1 MSNNFQ
7 EALNIIRSTAKN
19 EVEKG
24 AAFEK
29 LCKIFFENDDIQKQ
43 QFSKIWFYKDWAK
56 ENPNFSQID
65 IGIDLVAKLR
75 NEIGFCAIQ
84 SKCYNPEHSI
94 TKEDLDSFISASS
107 NEIFTRLILIDTST
121 QDLSANAKSVIE
133 NLNKI
138 YQRIQISELQ
148 QTRINW
154 LIYIKEKRIVLEN
167 KKEPRDHQIKAVE
180 EAQSY
185 FRENDRGKMI
195 MACGTGK
202 TFTSLRIAEKLTGKG
217 KYVLYMVP
225 SLALMSQSI
234 REWKNDSL
242 NEFTAFSACSD
253 KSVGKKKPSDDEIV
267 VNLNELA
274 FPATTD
280 SKKLAEQIHGTD
292 KDKMTV
298 IFSTY
303 QSIDVISEAQS
314 KYKLPSFDLIICDE
328 AHRTTGATLTG
339 DEGSESYFVKIHD
352 DKFIK
357 GTKRLYMTATPRIY
371 GEKAKKKADQGQ
383 AVLAS
388 MDDIEIYGKTFFSRG
403 FNWAVENNL
412 LTDYKVVILEI
423 DEERVSR
430 NLQKSFEQGS
440 ELKLDDATK
449 IIGVYKALAKVG
461 FEKKEE
467 KTTKQP
473 IPIKRALA
481 FCQSIEVSKIF
492 EHEFQNVIKEYTSNE
507 KIEKKYKVN
516 LEVEVKHIDGTFN
529 ADRRNERLNWLKEN
543 TEKNCCKILTNVKCL
558 SEGID
563 VPTLDAIMFLH
574 PKKSQIDIVQS
585 VGRVMRKA
593 EHKDIGYVII
603 PVTIAPGVSPE
614 RALNDNERYRVVWQI
629 LNALRAHDERLD
641 STINRISIGEDVS
654 DKIEIFSLDP
664 ELGAITSE
672 IEDLKTKRKKKDKKD
687 DSVVSLSNENNDFN
701 NKVSNKDEQLE
712 FQIRD
717 LSQAMKAKIV
727 EKCGT
732 RDYWE
737 NWASD
742 IAKIAQTH
750 VIRLNSL
757 LVKKNSKERKVFDSF
772 LSEIQDDLNPEI
784 SEVDAIEMLAQ
795 HIITKPVFDSLFSGN
810 DFTKEN
816 AISKALEKVLKI
828 IYEKNFEVENSSLE
842 NFYASVKRRAKD
854 IVTFKG
860 KQSLV
865 LELYDRFF
873 KNAFPRLQEKL
884 GIVYT
889 PVEIVDFINHSV
901 NDILKLEF
909 NKTLS
914 EKNVNILDP
923 FTGTGTFISRL
934 LQSDL
939 IDKKDLAYKYKNEL
953 HANEIVLLAY
963 YIAGINIESVYQDLV
978 RKNEYQPFNGIVLTD
993 TFNLYEQE
1001 RDMLANLL
1009 PDNSN
1014 KRKLQRSRKINV
1026 ILGNPPYSAG
1036 QKAANDNAQNVKYP
1050 NLDNKIKETYA
1061 KYSSAVRKGSLYDS
1075 YVRAFRW
1082 ATDRL
1087 EKDGIIAFVTN
1098 ASWIDSISADGLRK
1112 SFQDEFSKIYI
1123 FHLRGNQRTSGELSR
1138 KEGGKVFGSGS
1149 RTPVA
1154 ITFLIKN
1161 SKSTKREIFL
1171 YDIGDYL
1178 DRKQKL
1184 NTIKNFKSIKYLIDE
1199 NKFKIIKPN
1208 RSNDW
1213 INQGIKEYEKFIKL
1227 STKNKNDKEL
1237 TIFKEYSSG
1246 LKTSRDSWNYNFSK
1260 KKLIENVGKS
1270 IDFYNSEV
1278 TRYKNSKKNI
1288 KAYDFVTKD
1297 FTTITWERSQIHG
1310 VERGKYI
1317 TFQKNEVFLSM
1328 YRPFT
1333 LKWSY
1338 RDGQFNSCIYQLP
1351 KIFPSQEIDNK
1362 IILIPGLGSNVE
1374 FSTFILDKA
1383 PDLGFL
1389 SACHCFPL
1397 KIFTNNATDKTLFAN
1412 ENDNDG
1418 ITDQALSFFREKVG
1432 DKKITKDDIFYYIYG
1447 IFHSEEYKSK
1457 FKNNLSKEMA
1467 RIPVSKKFKTFSDIG
1482 KKLADIHLN
1491 FDNSKKYEGA
1501 EIEFTNQ
1508 DLKKKDPKSYYKV
1521 EKMILK
1527 NKESASGKSHIIYN
1541 NNIIIRNIPNEV
1553 FSYQINGKSALE
1565 WVIERQG
1572 IYEFKD
1578 SKIIHDANDFANE
1591 KLNKPE
1597 YPLELILK
1605 VMTISIETLK
1615 ITNSMPPLDI

>member
-1 MSNNFQ
+1 MSSNFQ
-7 EALNIIRSTAKN
+7 EALNIIRKTAKN

-43 QFSKIWFYKDWAK
+43 QFSKVWFYKDWAK
-56 ENPNFSQID
+56 ENPNFSKID

-75 NEIGFCAIQ
+75 NESGFCAIQ

-107 NEIFTRLILIDTST
+107 NEIFSRLILIDTST
-121 QDLSANAKSVIE
+121 QELSVNARSVIE

-138 YQRIQISELQ
+138 YQRVQISELQ

-167 KKEPRDHQIKAVE
+167 KKEPRDHQIKAVQ
-180 EAQSY
+180 EAQNY

-202 TFTSLRIAEKLTGKG
+202 TFTSLKIAEKITGKG

-234 REWKNDSL
+234 REWKNDSS
-242 NEFTAFSACSD
+242 NDFTAFSACSD

-267 VNLNELA
+267 VNLSELA
-274 FPATTD
+274 FPATTN
-280 SKKLAEQIHGTD
+280 SKKLAEQIQGVD

-357 GTKRLYMTATPRIY
+357 GKKRLYMTATPKIY

-412 LTDYKVVILEI
+412 LTDYKVVILAI
-423 DEERVSR
+423 DEERVSE

-461 FEKKEE
+461 FEKKED
-467 KTTKQP
+467 KTIKQAS
-473 IPIKRALA
+473 PIKRALA

-492 EHEFQNVIKEYTSNE
+492 EQEFQNVIKEYTANE

-543 TEKNCCKILTNVKCL
+543 TEKNCCRILTNVKCL

-574 PKKSQIDIVQS
+574 PRKSQIDIVQS

-614 RALNDNERYRVVWQI
+614 KALNDNERYRVVWQI
-629 LNALRAHDERLD
+629 LNALRAHDERLE
-641 STINRISIGEDVS
+641 STINRIAIGEDVS

-664 ELGAITSE
+664 ELDTITSE
-672 IEDLKTKRKKKDKKD
+672 IEDLKSKPKKKEKKD
-687 DSVVSLSNENNDFN
+687 DPLVSLSNDNNDPNSKDF
-701 NKVSNKDEQLE
+701 NKDEQLE
-712 FQIRD
+712 FQIGD
-717 LSQAMKAKIV
+717 LSQAIKAKIV

-750 VIRLNSL
+750 IIRLNSL

-810 DFTKEN
+810 EFTKEN
-816 AISKALEKVLKI
+816 SISKALEKVLKM
-828 IYEKNFEVENSSLE
+828 IYEKNFEIENVSLD

-914 EKNVNILDP
+914 EKNVNVLDP
-923 FTGTGTFISRL
+923 FAGTGTFISRL

-978 RKNEYQPFNGIVLTD
+978 RENEYQPFNGIVLTD

-1001 RDMLANLL
+1001 RDMVANLL

-1050 NLDNKIKETYA
+1050 NLDNKIKDTYA

-1098 ASWIDSISADGLRK
+1098 AGWIDSISADGLRK

-1123 FHLRGNQRTSGELSR
+1123 FNLRGNARTQGEERR
-1138 KEGGKVFGSGS
+1138 KEKGNVFGEGS

-1161 SKSTKREIFL
+1161 SKSVNKEIFL

-1184 NTIKNFKSIKYLIDE
+1184 NTIKNLKSIKYLIDE
-1199 NKFKIIKPN
+1199 NKFKTIKPN
-1208 RSNDW
+1208 SSNDW
-1213 INQGIKEYEKFIKL
+1213 INQGIKGYEKFIKL
-1227 STKNKNDKEL
+1227 STKNKHDKEL

-1260 KKLIENVGKS
+1260 KKLIYNVSKS

-1288 KAYDFVTKD
+1288 KALDFVTKD
-1297 FTTITWERSQIHG
+1297 STAITWETSQIHG
-1310 VERGKYI
+1310 LERGKYI
-1317 TFQKNEVFLSM
+1317 TFQKNAVFLSM

-1333 LKWSY
+1333 LKWCY
-1338 RDGQFNSCIYQLP
+1338 RDGQFNSRIYQLP
-1351 KIFPSQEIDNK
+1351 KIFPSHEINNK

-1374 FSTFILDKA
+1374 FSTFILDKV

-1389 SACHCFPL
+1389 SACLCFPL
-1397 KIFTNNATDKTLFAN
+1397 KLYRNNSPDKGLFDN
-1412 ENDNDG
+1412 DNDNDG
-1418 ITDQALSFFREKVG
+1418 ITDQALSFFREKLVN
-1432 DKKITKDDIFYYIYG
+1432 KKITKDDIFYYIYG

-1467 RIPVSKKFKTFSDIG
+1467 RIPVSNKFETFSEIG

-1491 FDNSKKYEGA
+1491 FDNTKKYEGA
-1501 EIEFTNQ
+1501 EIEFANP

-1521 EKMILK
+1521 DKIILK
-1527 NKESASGKSHIIYN
+1527 NKESASGKSYIIYN
-1541 NNIIIRNIPNEV
+1541 NNIVIRNIPNEV

-1578 SKIIHDANDFANE
+1578 SKITHDANDFANE
-1591 KLNKPE
+1591 ELNKPE

-1605 VMTISIETLK
+1605 VMTISKETLK
-1615 ITNSMPPLDI
+1615 IINSLPSLDI

>member
-1 MSNNFQ
+1 MSSNFQ
-7 EALNIIRSTAKN
+7 EALNIIRKTAKN

-24 AAFEK
+24 TAFEK

-43 QFSKIWFYKDWAK
+43 QFSKVWFYKDWAK
-56 ENPNFSQID
+56 ENPNFSKID

-75 NEIGFCAIQ
+75 NESGFCAIQ

-107 NEIFTRLILIDTST
+107 NEIFSRLILIDTST
-121 QDLSANAKSVIE
+121 QELSANARSVIE

-138 YQRIQISELQ
+138 YQRVQISELQ

-180 EAQSY
+180 EAQRY
-185 FRENDRGKMI
+185 FKENDRGKMI

-202 TFTSLRIAEKLTGKG
+202 TFTSLKIAEKLTGKG

-253 KSVGKKKPSDDEIV
+253 KSVGKKKPSDDEII

-280 SKKLAEQIHGTD
+280 SKKLAEQIHETD

-357 GTKRLYMTATPRIY
+357 GKKRLYMTATPKIY
-371 GEKAKKKADQGQ
+371 GEKAKKKADEGQ

-412 LTDYKVVILEI
+412 LTDYKVVILAV
-423 DEERVSR
+423 DEERVSG

-461 FEKKEE
+461 FEKNDD
-467 KTTKQP
+467 KTSKPAT
-473 IPIKRALA
+473 PIKRALA

-492 EHEFQNVIKEYTSNE
+492 EQEFQNVIKEYTSNE

-543 TEKNCCKILTNVKCL
+543 TEKNCCRILTNVKCL

-574 PKKSQIDIVQS
+574 PRKSQIDIVQS

-614 RALNDNERYRVVWQI
+614 KALNDNERYRVVWQI
-629 LNALRAHDERLD
+629 LNALRAHDERLE
-641 STINRISIGEDVS
+641 STINRIAIGEDVS

-664 ELGAITSE
+664 ELDAITSE

-687 DSVVSLSNENNDFN
+687 DSVVSLSNENNDLN
-701 NKVSNKDEQLE
+701 NKDSNKDEQLQ
-712 FQIRD
+712 FQIAD

-772 LSEIQDDLNPEI
+772 LLEIQDDLNPEI

-810 DFTKEN
+810 EFTKEN

-828 IYEKNFEVENSSLE
+828 IYEKNFEIENSSLE

-901 NDILKLEF
+901 NEILKLEF

-914 EKNVNILDP
+914 EKNVNVLDP
-923 FTGTGTFISRL
+923 FAGTGTFISRL

-939 IDKKDLAYKYKNEL
+939 IDKKDLPYKYKNEL

-978 RKNEYQPFNGIVLTD
+978 RENEYQPFNGIVLTD

-1001 RDMLANLL
+1001 RDMVANLL
-1009 PDNSN
+1009 PDNSS
-1014 KRKLQRSRKINV
+1014 KRKLQRSKKINV

-1036 QKAANDNAQNVKYP
+1036 QKSANDNAQNIKYL
-1050 NLDNKIKETYA
+1050 NLDKKIKETYVNS
-1061 KYSSAVRKGSLYDS
+1061 SSAVRKGAMYDS
-1075 YVRAFRW
+1075 YIRAFRW

-1098 ASWIDSISADGLRK
+1098 ASWIDSVSADGLRK

-1138 KEGGKVFGSGS
+1138 KEGGKVFGSSS

-1161 SKSTKREIFL
+1161 SKNIDKEIFL

-1178 DRKQKL
+1178 DTKQKL
-1184 NTIKNFKSIKYLIDE
+1184 NIIKNFKSIKYLID
-1199 NKFKIIKPN
+1199 NKKFKKIIPDK
-1208 RSNDW
+1208 SNDW
-1213 INQGIKEYEKFIKL
+1213 VNKKVEGFDKFLKL
-1227 STKNKNDKEL
+1227 GSKDKDNKEL
-1237 TIFKEYSSG
+1237 IIFKEYSGG
-1246 LKTSRDSWNYNFSK
+1246 LKTSRDSWCYNFSK
-1260 KKLIENVGKS
+1260 KKLIDNVSKS
-1270 IDFYNSEV
+1270 IAFYNHEV
-1278 TRYKNSKKNI
+1278 KRYHNSDKTIKILDFVSKDSTKISWATAQLDGVEKNKIIDFNKNSIKK
-1288 KAYDFVTKD
+1288 
-1297 FTTITWERSQIHG
+1297 TI
-1310 VERGKYI
+1310 
-1317 TFQKNEVFLSM
+1317 

-1333 LKWSY
+1333 KCWAYTDSKFINRLH
-1338 RDGQFNSCIYQLP
+1338 QLP
-1351 KIFPSQEIDNK
+1351 KIFPTSETENK
-1362 IILIPGLGSNVE
+1362 IIVIPGLGSSKD
-1374 FSTFILDKA
+1374 FSTFILDKI

-1389 SACHCFPL
+1389 SSCQCFPL
-1397 KIFTNNATDKTLFAN
+1397 KIFKINSIDKDLFDN
-1412 ENDNDG
+1412 EEDNDG
-1418 ITDQALSFFREKVG
+1418 ITDQSLKSFQEKLSNKN
-1432 DKKITKDDIFYYIYG
+1432 ITKENIFYYIYSV
-1447 IFHSEEYKSK
+1447 FHSEEYKSK

-1467 RIPVSKKFKTFSDIG
+1467 RIPISKNFKLFSEIG

-1491 FDNSKKYEGA
+1491 FDNTKQYEDA
-1501 EIEFTNQ
+1501 VIEYTN
-1508 DLKKKDPKSYYKV
+1508 DKLRNKDPRSYYRV
-1521 EKMILK
+1521 EKMFLK
-1527 NKESASGKSHIIYN
+1527 NKENASGKSYIIYN
-1541 NNIIIRNIPNEV
+1541 NNITIRNIPNEI

-1565 WVIERQG
+1565 WIIERQG

-1578 SKIIHDANDFANE
+1578 SKITHDANDYANE
-1591 KLNKPE
+1591 ELDNPK

-1605 VMTISIETLK
+1605 VITVSIETLK
-1615 ITNSMPPLDI
+1615 ITKNLPTLDI

>member
-1 MSNNFQ
+1 MSSNFQ
-7 EALNIIRSTAKN
+7 EALNIIRKTAKN

-43 QFSKIWFYKDWAK
+43 QFSKVWFYKDWAK
-56 ENPNFSQID
+56 ENPNFSKID

-75 NEIGFCAIQ
+75 NESGFCAIQ
-84 SKCYNPEHSI
+84 SKCYNAEHSI

-107 NEIFTRLILIDTST
+107 NEIFSRLILIDTST
-121 QDLSANAKSVIE
+121 QELSANARSVIE

-138 YQRIQISELQ
+138 YQRVQISELQ

-180 EAQSY
+180 EAQRY
-185 FRENDRGKMI
+185 FKENDRGKMI

-202 TFTSLRIAEKLTGKG
+202 TFTSLKIAEKLTGKG

-253 KSVGKKKPSDDEIV
+253 KSVGKKKPSDDEII

-280 SKKLAEQIHGTD
+280 SKKLAEQIHETD

-357 GTKRLYMTATPRIY
+357 GKKRLYMTATPKIY
-371 GEKAKKKADQGQ
+371 GEKAKKKADEGQ

-412 LTDYKVVILEI
+412 LTDYKVVILAV
-423 DEERVSR
+423 DEERVSG

-461 FEKKEE
+461 FEKNDD
-467 KTTKQP
+467 KTSKPTT
-473 IPIKRALA
+473 PIKRALA

-492 EHEFQNVIKEYTSNE
+492 EQEFQNVIKEYTSNE

-543 TEKNCCKILTNVKCL
+543 TEKNCCRILTNVKCL

-574 PKKSQIDIVQS
+574 PRKSQIDIVQS

-614 RALNDNERYRVVWQI
+614 KALNDNERYRVVWQI
-629 LNALRAHDERLD
+629 LNALRAHDERLE
-641 STINRISIGEDVS
+641 STINRIAIGEDVS

-664 ELGAITSE
+664 ELDAITSE

-687 DSVVSLSNENNDFN
+687 DSVVSLSNENNDLN
-701 NKVSNKDEQLE
+701 NKDSNKDEQLE
-712 FQIRD
+712 FKIGD

-772 LSEIQDDLNPEI
+772 LLEMQDDLNPEI

-810 DFTKEN
+810 EFTKEN
-816 AISKALEKVLKI
+816 AISKALEKVLKM

-914 EKNVNILDP
+914 EKNVNVLDP
-923 FTGTGTFISRL
+923 FAGTGTFISRL

-939 IDKKDLAYKYKNEL
+939 INKKDLPYKYKNEL

-978 RKNEYQPFNGIVLTD
+978 RENEYQPFNGIVLTD

-1001 RDMLANLL
+1001 RDMVANLL

-1014 KRKLQRSRKINV
+1014 KRKLQRSKKINV

-1036 QKAANDNAQNVKYP
+1036 QKAANDNAQNVKYF
-1050 NLDNKIKETYA
+1050 NLDNKIRETYVNL
-1061 KYSSAVRKGSLYDS
+1061 SSAVRKGSMYDS
-1075 YVRAFRW
+1075 YIRAFRW

-1149 RTPVA
+1149 RTPIA
-1154 ITFLIKN
+1154 ITFLVKN
-1161 SKSTKREIFL
+1161 SKNSEKEIFL

-1178 DRKQKL
+1178 NTKQKL
-1184 NTIKNFKSIKYLIDE
+1184 NIIKNFKSIKYLID
-1199 NKFKIIKPN
+1199 NKKFERIVPDK
-1208 RSNDW
+1208 SNDW
-1213 INQGIKEYEKFIKL
+1213 VNKKVKGYDKFIKL
-1227 STKNKNDKEL
+1227 GTKEKNNKEL
-1237 TIFKEYSSG
+1237 VIFKEYSGG
-1246 LKTSRDSWNYNFSK
+1246 LETSRDSWCYNFSK
-1260 KKLIENVGKS
+1260 KKLIDNVSKS
-1270 IDFYNSEV
+1270 ISFYNHEV
-1278 TRYKNSKKNI
+1278 TRYQNSKKNI
-1288 KAYDFVTKD
+1288 KAIDFVSKDSTKISWGG
-1297 FTTITWERSQIHG
+1297 TAIEG
-1310 VERGKYI
+1310 VE
-1317 TFQKNEVFLSM
+1317 KNRIIDFNKSSIKRSM
-1328 YRPFT
+1328 YRPFANCWAYT
-1333 LKWSY
+1333 DSKFVNRL
-1338 RDGQFNSCIYQLP
+1338 FQLP
-1351 KIFPSQEIDNK
+1351 KIFPTLETKNK
-1362 IILIPGLGSNVE
+1362 IIVIPGLGSSKD
-1374 FSTFILDKA
+1374 FSTFILDKM
-1383 PDLGFL
+1383 PDRGFL
-1389 SACHCFPL
+1389 SSCQCFPL
-1397 KIFTNNATDKTLFAN
+1397 KIFKNNSASKDLFHN
-1412 ENDNDG
+1412 EDDNDA
-1418 ITDQALSFFREKVG
+1418 ITDQSLISFQEKVG
-1432 DKKITKDDIFYYIYG
+1432 DKKITKEDIFYYVYA
-1447 IFHSEEYKSK
+1447 IFHAEEYKSK

-1467 RIPVSKKFKTFSDIG
+1467 RIPISKNFKVFSEIG

-1491 FDNSKKYEGA
+1491 FDKAKQYE
-1501 EIEFTNQ
+1501 EVKIEFTN
-1508 DLKKKDPKSYYKV
+1508 DKLKNKDPVNYYKV
-1521 EKMILK
+1521 DKIILK
-1527 NKESASGKSHIIYN
+1527 NKESATGKSSIIFN
-1541 NNIIIRNIPNEV
+1541 NNIVIGNIPNEV
-1553 FSYQINGKSALE
+1553 FSYQISGKSALE
-1565 WVIERQG
+1565 LVIERQG
-1572 IYEFKD
+1572 VYEFKD
-1578 SKIIHDANDFANE
+1578 SKIIHDANDYANE
-1591 KLNKPE
+1591 EFDNPK

-1605 VMTISIETLK
+1605 VMTVSMETLK
-1615 ITNSMPPLDI
+1615 ITKNFPSLDI

>member
-1 MSNNFQ
+1 MSSNFQ
-7 EALNIIRSTAKN
+7 EALNIIRKTAKN

-43 QFSKIWFYKDWAK
+43 QFSKVWFYKDWAK
-56 ENPNFSQID
+56 ENPNFSKID

-75 NEIGFCAIQ
+75 NESGFCAIQ
-84 SKCYNPEHSI
+84 SKCYNAEHSI

-107 NEIFTRLILIDTST
+107 NEIFSRLILIDTST
-121 QDLSANAKSVIE
+121 QELSANARSVIE

-138 YQRIQISELQ
+138 YQRVQISELQ

-180 EAQSY
+180 EAQRY
-185 FRENDRGKMI
+185 FKENDRGKMI

-202 TFTSLRIAEKLTGKG
+202 TFTSLKIAEKLTGKG

-253 KSVGKKKPSDDEIV
+253 KSVGKKKPSDDEII

-280 SKKLAEQIHGTD
+280 SKKLAEQIHETD

-357 GTKRLYMTATPRIY
+357 GKKRLYMTATPKIY
-371 GEKAKKKADQGQ
+371 GEKAKKKADEGQ

-412 LTDYKVVILEI
+412 LTDYKVVILAV
-423 DEERVSR
+423 DEERVSG
-430 NLQKSFEQGS
+430 NLQKAFEQGS

-461 FEKKEE
+461 FEKNDD
-467 KTTKQP
+467 KTSKPAT
-473 IPIKRALA
+473 PIKRALA

-492 EHEFQNVIKEYTSNE
+492 EQEFQNVIKEYTSNE

-543 TEKNCCKILTNVKCL
+543 TEKNCCRILTNVKCL

-574 PKKSQIDIVQS
+574 PRKSQIDIVQS

-614 RALNDNERYRVVWQI
+614 KALNDNERYRVVWQI
-629 LNALRAHDERLD
+629 LNALRAHDERLE
-641 STINRISIGEDVS
+641 STINRIAIGEDVS

-664 ELGAITSE
+664 ELDAITSE
-672 IEDLKTKRKKKDKKD
+672 IEDLKTKQKKKDKKD
-687 DSVVSLSNENNDFN
+687 DSVVSLSNENNDLN
-701 NKVSNKDEQLE
+701 NKDSNKDEQLE
-712 FQIRD
+712 FKIGD

-750 VIRLNSL
+750 IIRLNSL

-810 DFTKEN
+810 EFTKEN
-816 AISKALEKVLKI
+816 SISKALEKVLKM
-828 IYEKNFEVENSSLE
+828 IYEKNFEIENASLD

-889 PVEIVDFINHSV
+889 PIEIVDFINHSV

-923 FTGTGTFISRL
+923 FAGTGTFISRL

-978 RKNEYQPFNGIVLTD
+978 RENEYQPFNGIVLTD

-1001 RDMLANLL
+1001 RDMVANLL
-1009 PDNSN
+1009 PDNSS
-1014 KRKLQRSRKINV
+1014 KRKSQRSKKINV

-1036 QKAANDNAQNVKYP
+1036 QKSANDNAQNVKYF
-1050 NLDNKIKETYA
+1050 NLDKKIKETYVNS
-1061 KYSSAVRKGSLYDS
+1061 SSAVRKGAMYDS
-1075 YVRAFRW
+1075 YIRAFRW

-1154 ITFLIKN
+1154 ITLLIKN
-1161 SKSTKREIFL
+1161 SKNIDKEIFL

-1178 DRKQKL
+1178 DTKQKL
-1184 NTIKNFKSIKYLIDE
+1184 NIIKNFKSIKHLID
-1199 NKFKIIKPN
+1199 NKKFKKIIPDK
-1208 RSNDW
+1208 SNDW
-1213 INQGIKEYEKFIKL
+1213 VNKKVVGFDKFLKL
-1227 STKNKNDKEL
+1227 GSKDKDNKEL
-1237 TIFKEYSSG
+1237 IIFKEYSGG
-1246 LKTSRDSWNYNFSK
+1246 LKTSRDSWCYNFSK
-1260 KKLIENVGKS
+1260 KKLIDNVSKS
-1270 IDFYNSEV
+1270 IAFYNHEV
-1278 TRYKNSKKNI
+1278 KRYHNSDKTIKILDFVSKDSTKISWATAQLDGVEKNRIIDFNKNSIKK
-1288 KAYDFVTKD
+1288 
-1297 FTTITWERSQIHG
+1297 TI
-1310 VERGKYI
+1310 
-1317 TFQKNEVFLSM
+1317 

-1333 LKWSY
+1333 KCWAYTDSKFINRLH
-1338 RDGQFNSCIYQLP
+1338 QLP
-1351 KIFPSQEIDNK
+1351 KIFPTSETENK
-1362 IILIPGLGSNVE
+1362 IIVIPGLGSSKD
-1374 FSTFILDKA
+1374 FSTFILDKI

-1389 SACHCFPL
+1389 SSCQCFPL
-1397 KIFTNNATDKTLFAN
+1397 KIFKINSIDKGLFDN
-1412 ENDNDG
+1412 EDDNDG
-1418 ITDQALSFFREKVG
+1418 ITDQSLRSFQEKLSNKN
-1432 DKKITKDDIFYYIYG
+1432 ITKENIFYYIYSV
-1447 IFHSEEYKSK
+1447 FHSEEYKSK

-1467 RIPVSKKFKTFSDIG
+1467 RIPISKNFKLFSEIG

-1491 FDNSKKYEGA
+1491 FDNTKQYEDA
-1501 EIEFTNQ
+1501 VIEYAN
-1508 DLKKKDPKSYYKV
+1508 DKLKNKDPRSYYRV
-1521 EKMILK
+1521 EKIILK
-1527 NKESASGKSHIIYN
+1527 NKENASGKSYIIYN
-1541 NNIIIRNIPNEV
+1541 NNITIRNIPNEI

-1565 WVIERQG
+1565 WIIERQG

-1578 SKIIHDANDFANE
+1578 SKITHDANDYANE
-1591 KLNKPE
+1591 ELDNPK

-1605 VMTISIETLK
+1605 VITVSIETLK
-1615 ITNSMPPLDI
+1615 ITKNFPSLDI

>member
-914 EKNVNILDP
+914 EKNVNILDQ